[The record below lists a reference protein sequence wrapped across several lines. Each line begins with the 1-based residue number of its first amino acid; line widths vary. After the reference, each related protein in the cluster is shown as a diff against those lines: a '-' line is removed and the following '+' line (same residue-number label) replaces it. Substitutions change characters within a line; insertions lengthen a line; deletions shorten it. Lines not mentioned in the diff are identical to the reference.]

1 MPQNNGSTS
10 HSSHLVRLAA
20 SIYLMLYVLWLPLRH
35 VYIGLGIDIWSITSI
50 HTQLSQHPFAAV
62 ILAVPTS
69 ILLYL
74 VINEIVRYQA
84 RNLDFDGPLNLPVV
98 GNIPDI
104 AVNAAERFR
113 TWVPKY
119 GNVYQIQLG
128 NVPIIVVNSASAAK
142 ELFGHQGHALS
153 SRPVFYTFHKVR
165 CKSCTL
171 RDLPTAQP

>member
-1 MPQNNGSTS
+1 MPQDNGSTS
-10 HSSHLVRLAA
+10 LSSHFVRLAA
-20 SIYLMLYVLWLPLRH
+20 FIYLMLYVLWLPLHH
-35 VYIGLGIDIWSITSI
+35 VYTGLGINIWSITSI
-50 HTQLSQHPFAAV
+50 HTQISQRPFAAV
-62 ILAVPTS
+62 LLAVPTS

-74 VINEIVRYQA
+74 VINEIVRYRA
-84 RNLDFDGPLNLPVV
+84 RNLDFDGPLNIPVV

-119 GNVYQIQLG
+119 GDVYQIQLG
-128 NVPIIVVNSASAAK
+128 NVPIIVVNSALAAK

-165 CKSCTL
+165 CKRRMLTN
-171 RDLPTAQP
+171 LPTVKP